1 MMPRSET
8 DADIEFA
15 MLTTHEDP
23 PLPPRVE
30 KGRAC
35 SNISEIKI
43 GLVILLL
50 AYLTACGAAYALGYH
65 GAGFLLKSWFFAA
78 PVSNNSA
85 CEGLHGLVSHIYPY
99 TLQITLITL
108 LPIGWSLVH
117 HRRRPLSRTKSS
129 RTWAFDGSGGGRYTS
144 SLC

>member
-8 DADIEFA
+8 DADIDFA

-35 SNISEIKI
+35 SDINEIKI
-43 GLVILLL
+43 VLVILLL

-65 GAGFLLKSWFFAA
+65 GAGFLLES
-78 PVSNNSA
+78 
-85 CEGLHGLVSHIYPY
+85 
-99 TLQITLITL
+99 
-108 LPIGWSLVH
+108 
-117 HRRRPLSRTKSS
+117 
-129 RTWAFDGSGGGRYTS
+129 
-144 SLC
+144 

>member
-1 MMPRSET
+1 MVPRSET

-35 SNISEIKI
+35 SDISEIKI

-50 AYLTACGAAYALGYH
+50 
-65 GAGFLLKSWFFAA
+65 
-78 PVSNNSA
+78 
-85 CEGLHGLVSHIYPY
+85 GLPH
-99 TLQITLITL
+99 
-108 LPIGWSLVH
+108 SL
-117 HRRRPLSRTKSS
+117 RRCVCARLSRCWVSAGIMVLRCACK
-129 RTWAFDGSGGGRYTS
+129 
-144 SLC
+144 